1 MECVVSDSDQPYV
14 FAAVQVI
21 STEMIDGGRTL
32 AVRLRK
38 ADGRE
43 AVLLLSKPVA
53 EDLNLQMDET
63 LRSASGAL
71 KAPKP

>member
-1 MECVVSDSDQPYV
+1 MSDSDQPYV

-38 ADGRE
+38 ADGEE
-43 AVLLLSKPVA
+43 AVVLLSRMVA
-53 EDLNLQMDET
+53 EDLSRQIAEM

-71 KAPKP
+71 RVPEP

>member
-32 AVRLRK
+32 AVRLRE